1 MGGDLQS
8 CWGAPAPLAA
18 TTNFTSP
25 EQHQLHP
32 SERSPLLET
41 ILSNSHRYK
50 SFLAEGI
57 STGRTP
63 CAPGT
68 VSPLCK
74 PLCWGRQ
81 LPPPVQCPLLAQTAP
96 RQQSS
101 ALQDRAHSRTD
112 PRAAASSPHR
122 TGGPSPIYP
131 HPPDRPRARCPGL
144 RGAGRGPLCTS
155 GGRVGGIF
163 IFGGG
168 SGR

>member
-50 SFLAEGI
+50 SFLPER
-57 STGRTP
+57 SNTGRTP

-68 VSPLCK
+68 VSPVCK

-122 TGGPSPIYP
+122 TGGPPPIYP
-131 HPPDRPRARCPGL
+131 HPPRTGPG
-144 RGAGRGPLCTS
+144 RGARGCGERD
-155 GGRVGGIF
+155 GGRCAQAAGPVGEC
-163 IFGGG
+163 GGG
-168 SGR
+168 YF